1 MYITLEEL
9 AEYLNVSVS
18 YIKEQVTIGNIKA
31 VYDGRTYLVNKEQFN
46 WHKEQIEKK
55 VAQWVE
61 EQQEDIPEDI
71 DVKDED

>member
-9 AEYLNVSVS
+9 AEHLNVSVT
-18 YIKEQVTIGNIKA
+18 YIKEQVALGNIKA
-31 VYDGRTYLVNKEQFN
+31 VYDGHTYLVNKEQFN